1 MAETQAKILDTA
13 ERLFGEQGYAATSLR
28 HIIAEA
34 GVNLAAIHYHFG
46 SKEELLDQLIM
57 RRAGPVNEERL
68 ALLDRFEAEAGGAPV
83 PVEKLLRA
91 FLEPPILRLAK
102 RPDLAKF
109 MGRMYGEGLMPVI
122 AEKHFHHIVTRFLAA
137 LGRALPRLTPLE
149 LELRVQFM
157 LGAMAHTL
165 CFPLAQSTISGAAI
179 PADGDQLLRE
189 LIAFL
194 SGGLRAPAMRQD
206 LTEEKSGK

>member
-1 MAETQAKILDTA
+1 MTETQTKILDTA

-46 SKEELLDQLIM
+46 SKEELLDQLVM

-91 FLEPPILRLAK
+91 FLEPPILRIAA

-122 AEKHFHHIVTRFLAA
+122 AEKHFQHIVTRFLAA
-137 LGRALPRLTPLE
+137 LGRALPRLTPPE

-165 CFPLAQSTISGAAI
+165 CFALAQSTISGTAT
-179 PADGDQLLRE
+179 PADGAQLLRE

-194 SGGLRAPAMRQD
+194 SGGLRTPAVGQE
-206 LTEEKSGK
+206 LTEEK

>member
-1 MAETQAKILDTA
+1 MTETQTKILDTA

-46 SKEELLDQLIM
+46 SKEELLDQLVM

-91 FLEPPILRLAK
+91 FLEPPILRIAA

-122 AEKHFHHIVTRFLAA
+122 AEKHFQHIVTRFLAA
-137 LGRALPRLTPLE
+137 LGRALPRLTRSE
-149 LELRVQFM
+149 LELRVQFV

-165 CFPLAQSTISGAAI
+165 CFALAQSTISGTAR
-179 PADGDQLLRE
+179 PADGAQLLRE

-194 SGGLRAPAMRQD
+194 SGGLRATAQLLD
-206 LTEEKSGK
+206 NTEESQ